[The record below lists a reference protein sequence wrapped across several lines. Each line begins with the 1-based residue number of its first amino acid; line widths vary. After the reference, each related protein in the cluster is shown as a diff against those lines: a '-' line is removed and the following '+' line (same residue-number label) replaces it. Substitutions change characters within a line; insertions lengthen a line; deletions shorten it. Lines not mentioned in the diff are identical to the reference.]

1 MYKSNFTCTYS
12 FYDPV
17 LRNCYH
23 KEDKFDLED
32 VEEFADMSELV
43 YQAELLQV
51 LNIEANPLYS
61 GASRS
66 DSEGGRLEF
75 VTLVKDSGN
84 VEFNTEQILELY
96 NQLKINAQF
105 IECVE
110 KAKDHH
116 SCQDL
121 EIAFMILFSYDYFFL
136 THRCVCD
143 FLNTRK
149 INDSHITALKNAIK

>member
-12 FYDPV
+12 FYDPF
-17 LRNCYH
+17 LRDCYH

-51 LNIEANPLYS
+51 LNIAANPLY
-61 GASRS
+61 
-66 DSEGGRLEF
+66 
-75 VTLVKDSGN
+75 SGN

-96 NQLKINAQF
+96 NQIKQDAKF

-110 KAKDHH
+110 KAQQHH
-116 SCQDL
+116 SCEDL

-136 THRCVCD
+136 THRCLSE
-143 FLNTRK
+143 FLNTGNISDAN
-149 INDSHITALKNAIK
+149 INCLKSAIK

>member
-17 LRNCYH
+17 LRDCYH
-23 KEDKFDLED
+23 TDVKYDLED
-32 VEEFADMSELV
+32 VEEFADVSELV

-51 LNIEANPLYS
+51 FDMTKNPLYS

-66 DSEGGRLEF
+66 DSEGERLES

-84 VEFNTEQILELY
+84 VEFNAEQILELY
-96 NQLKINAQF
+96 NHVKPNTQF

-116 SCQDL
+116 SCEDL
-121 EIAFMILFSYDYFFL
+121 EIAFMVLFSYDYFFL
-136 THRCVCD
+136 THRCLCD
-143 FLNTRK
+143 FLNTGK

>member
-17 LRNCYH
+17 LRDCYH
-23 KEDKFDLED
+23 KEDKFNLAD
-32 VEEFADMSELV
+32 VEEFTDMSELV

-51 LNIEANPLYS
+51 LNISATPLY
-61 GASRS
+61 
-66 DSEGGRLEF
+66 
-75 VTLVKDSGN
+75 SGN

-96 NQLKINAQF
+96 NHVKPNTQF

-110 KAKDHH
+110 KAKYHH
-116 SCQDL
+116 SCEDL
-121 EIAFMILFSYDYFFL
+121 EIAFMVLFSYDYFFL

-143 FLNTRK
+143 FLNTGK